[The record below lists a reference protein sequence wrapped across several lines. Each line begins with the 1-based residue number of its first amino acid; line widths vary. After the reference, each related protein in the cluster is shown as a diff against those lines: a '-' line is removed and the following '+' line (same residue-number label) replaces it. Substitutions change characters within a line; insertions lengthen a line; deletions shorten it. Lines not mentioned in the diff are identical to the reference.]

1 MVAPRTW
8 TPERYAEEMGE
19 LWTELVHALDRLD
32 RLAADPERL
41 EEDDAEVALS
51 RLRYQLHLASEHAYG
66 LDPPAG
72 AASAH
77 AELSAALASA
87 RDATA
92 EVAEAAHDA
101 GSEGVQPLVHEWRGA
116 LFRLRLA
123 RLRLAAPGDRRRP
136 LADVPPDEGMA
147 RPLLAFVLALGGAL
161 TFAAGATLGL
171 WPLWV
176 AGLIAV
182 CASVVAYRP

>member
-1 MVAPRTW
+1 MAPRTW

-19 LWTELVHALDRLD
+19 LWSDLSRALDRLD
-32 RLAADPERL
+32 RLAAEPERL
-41 EEDDAEVALS
+41 EDDDAEAALS
-51 RLRYQLHLASEHAYG
+51 RLRYQLHVASEHAYG
-66 LDPPAG
+66 VAPPLG
-72 AASAH
+72 AESAH

-101 GSEGVQPLVHEWRGA
+101 GSEGVLPLLHEWRGA

-123 RLRLAAPGDRRRP
+123 RLRLSAPKERRRP
-136 LADVPPDEGMA
+136 LGELPPDEGVA
-147 RPLLAFVLALGGAL
+147 RPLLAFLLALCGAL
-161 TFAAGATLGL
+161 AFAAGATLGL
-171 WPLWV
+171 WPVWV
-176 AGLIAV
+176 AGLLAV

>member
-1 MVAPRTW
+1 MAPRTW
-8 TPERYAEEMGE
+8 SPERYAEEMGE
-19 LWTELVHALDRLD
+19 LWSGLARALDRLD

-41 EEDDAEVALS
+41 DEDDAEAALS

-72 AASAH
+72 AESAH

-101 GSEGVQPLVHEWRGA
+101 GPDGVRPLLHEWRGA

-123 RLRLAAPGDRRRP
+123 RLRLSAPQPRRRP
-136 LADVPPDEGMA
+136 VAELPPDEGVA
-147 RPLLAFVLALGGAL
+147 RPLVAFLLALCGAL
-161 TFAAGATLGL
+161 AFAAGATLGL
-171 WPLWV
+171 WPVWV
-176 AGLIAV
+176 AGLLAV
-182 CASVVAYRP
+182 CGSVVAYRP